1 MSGLGGEAIS
11 GLRQALVVFLALF
24 PIVNPFGTAPLFLSM
39 TPGDSSSSRSSLS
52 RSVAING
59 FILLIVSMLI
69 GSYILAFFGIS
80 LPVVQVGGGLLVTA
94 SGWRLLHQTGE
105 RKDGDSRAAAQKRES
120 NLKAIAFYP
129 LTMPLTV
136 GPGSISVALTL
147 GANFSYGKFP
157 GLLPLGAAVLGIGA
171 VAVIV
176 YLSYRSAERLERL
189 LGETG
194 SGILTR
200 LSSFIL
206 LCIGIQIFVNG
217 ATLIARQMLEQ
228 AGR

>member
-1 MSGLGGEAIS
+1 MGGDVIS
-11 GLRQALVVFLALF
+11 GLKQALVVFLALF
-24 PIVNPFGTAPLFLSM
+24 PIVNPFGTAPLFLGM
-39 TPGDSSSSRSSLS
+39 TPGYSSQSRTSLA
-52 RSVAING
+52 RSVSING
-59 FILLIVSMLI
+59 FILLVVSMLI

-80 LPVVQVGGGLLVTA
+80 LPVVQVGGGLVVSA
-94 SGWRLLHQTGE
+94 SGWRLLHQTAE
-105 RKDGDSRAAAQKRES
+105 RRDGDSRAAAQKRES

-157 GLLPLGAAVLGIGA
+157 GVLPLGAAVAGIGA
-171 VAVIV
+171 VAVSI

-194 SGILTR
+194 SNILTR

-217 ATLIARQMLEQ
+217 ASQIVRQML
-228 AGR
+228 GSR